1 MGECHHR
8 DIYDHPDGDGAECGY
23 PLPCPYHGMRGA
35 LVWLPEG
42 HDDERDKESDDHG

>member
-23 PLPCPYHGMRGA
+23 PLPCPHHGMRGA
-35 LVWLPEG
+35 LVWLPEE
-42 HDDERDKESDDHG
+42 HDEDKESESHG